1 MTLRK
6 ESADAADACMGMNDV
21 VGAPLSVRHPW
32 LRPGLLGTLTTLL
45 ALPWLTSTGCSGD
58 APPST
63 YSGFELLQ
71 STLAHEPLFAL
82 APLGLFLAA
91 LVGVAALHIKTPGR
105 RLLALVGQLL
115 VVVAGAFFTLLAV
128 ELPHAGDHVSH
139 EFGTSSFLDRS
150 TPIRL
155 TIVATQRCPR
165 G

>member
-128 ELPHAGDHVSH
+128 ELPHAGDHVSVSYH
-139 EFGTSSFLDRS
+139 DMGS
-150 TPIRL
+150 TMHA
-155 TIVATQRCPR
+155 ATVRVTAKAAAPKK
-165 G
+165 